1 MGCRSLRRPAML
13 LRRSTDEAIGIGLR
27 GRCEFGRQQHL
38 RQAMV
43 SSFDDPDYDYAAS
56 LAGRAMRS
64 MSEQRIPATPT
75 NFAVWYQYYAGG
87 HDDLRNAIDLL
98 IDHNRP
104 FDSRTNRDLFETYIA
119 PHVSAVVVD
128 TSERLRA
135 LMGAAKEFLATA
147 IADNRSQMQVISQV
161 ADQGQAG
168 VDPKAL
174 VAQLMNEL
182 ARAASRTTR
191 LEAGFAEK
199 TRELDVIRD
208 SLSKSEERAR
218 TDTLTG
224 LANRRA
230 LDEFL
235 RKAQTTADWGEPL
248 SVLLLD
254 IDHFKTFN
262 DNFGHGV
269 GDQVLR
275 LMARVLREKV
285 RPQDLPAR
293 YGGEELIAVLPDADL
308 AACIETAERI
318 RRAIGECTITRRSTG
333 EALPNIT
340 VSIGVAQYRPGESTA
355 DLIERCDR
363 ALYLAKGGG
372 RNRVVTE
379 SELDR
384 AEAAG

>member
-1 MGCRSLRRPAML
+1 MSAM
-13 LRRSTDEAIGIGLR
+13 D
-27 GRCEFGRQQHL
+27 
-38 RQAMV
+38 

-56 LAGRAMRS
+56 IAGRAMRS
-64 MSEQRIPATPT
+64 MAEQRIAPTPA
-75 NFAVWYQYYAGG
+75 NFAVWYQYFAGS

-104 FDSRTNRDLFETYIA
+104 FDSRTNQELFETYVA
-119 PHVSAVVVD
+119 PQVSALVVD
-128 TSERLRA
+128 TSERLQG
-135 LMGAAKEFLATA
+135 LMGTARDFLTTA
-147 IADNRSQMQVISQV
+147 IADNHSQIQAISEV
-161 ADQGQAG
+161 ADQGKAG

-182 ARAASRTTR
+182 ARAATRATR

-208 SLSKSEERAR
+208 SLSRSEERAR

-235 RKAQTTADWGEPL
+235 RKALATAEWGEPL

-254 IDHFKTFN
+254 IDHFKAFN

-275 LMARVLREKV
+275 LMAKVLREKV
-285 RPQDLPAR
+285 REQDLPAR

-308 AACIETAERI
+308 AACTEIAERI
-318 RRAIGECTITRRSTG
+318 RRALAECTITRRSTG
-333 EALPNIT
+333 ETLPSIS
-340 VSIGVAQYRPGESTA
+340 VSIGVAQYRVGEAIT

-363 ALYLAKGGG
+363 ALYLAKGSG

-379 SELDR
+379 TELDR
-384 AEAAG
+384 DGAAG

>member
-1 MGCRSLRRPAML
+1 M
-13 LRRSTDEAIGIGLR
+13 D
-27 GRCEFGRQQHL
+27 
-38 RQAMV
+38 
-43 SSFDDPDYDYAAS
+43 SSFDNPDYDYAAS
-56 LAGRAMRS
+56 NAGRAMRS
-64 MSEQRIPATPT
+64 MAEQRIAPTPA
-75 NFAVWYQYYAGG
+75 NFAVWYQYFAGG

-98 IDHNRP
+98 IDHHRP
-104 FDSRTNRDLFETYIA
+104 FDARTNQNLFETYVA
-119 PHVSAVVVD
+119 PQVSAVAVD
-128 TSERLRA
+128 TSDRLQA
-135 LMGAAKEFLATA
+135 LMGAAREFLTTA
-147 IADNRSQMQVISQV
+147 IADNHSQMQVISQV

-182 ARAASRTTR
+182 ARAATRATR

-208 SLSKSEERAR
+208 SLSRSEQRAR

-235 RKAQTTADWGEPL
+235 RKAQTTAEWGEPL
-248 SVLLLD
+248 SVLMLD

-262 DNFGHGV
+262 DQFGHSV

-275 LMARVLREKV
+275 LMAKVLREKV
-285 RPQDLPAR
+285 RAQDLPAR

-308 AACIETAERI
+308 AACAEIAERI
-318 RRAIGECTITRRSTG
+318 RRALAECTITRRSTG
-333 EALPNIT
+333 ETLPSIS
-340 VSIGVAQYRPGESTA
+340 VSIGVAQYRAGEAIT

-363 ALYLAKGGG
+363 ALYLAKSGG

-379 SELDR
+379 IELERDG
-384 AEAAG
+384 AAG

>member
-1 MGCRSLRRPAML
+1 MDA
-13 LRRSTDEAIGIGLR
+13 
-27 GRCEFGRQQHL
+27 
-38 RQAMV
+38 
-43 SSFDDPDYDYAAS
+43 SFDDPDYDYAAS
-56 LAGRAMRS
+56 IAGRAMRS
-64 MSEQRIPATPT
+64 MAEQRIAPTPV
-75 NFAVWYQYYAGG
+75 NFAVWYQYFAGS
-87 HDDLRNAIDLL
+87 HDDLRNAVDLL

-104 FDSRTNRDLFETYIA
+104 FDARTNQNLFETYVA
-119 PHVSAVVVD
+119 PQVSAVVAD
-128 TSERLRA
+128 TSERLQT

-147 IADNRSQMQVISQV
+147 IADNHSQMQAISEV
-161 ADQGQAG
+161 ADQGKSG

-182 ARAASRTTR
+182 ARAATRATR

-199 TRELDVIRD
+199 ARELDVIRD

-235 RKAQTTADWGEPL
+235 RKAQVTADWGEPL

-254 IDHFKTFN
+254 IDHFKTIN
-262 DNFGHGV
+262 DSFGHGV

-275 LMARVLREKV
+275 LMAKVLREKV
-285 RPQDLPAR
+285 RAQDLPAR
-293 YGGEELIAVLPDADL
+293 YGGEELIAVLPGADL
-308 AACIETAERI
+308 ATCAEIAEHI
-318 RRAIGECTITRRSTG
+318 RRAIAECTITRRSTG
-333 EALPNIT
+333 ETLPPIS
-340 VSIGVAQYRPGESTA
+340 VSIGVAQYRSSEA
-355 DLIERCDR
+355 IVDFIERCDR

-379 SELDR
+379 IELDR
-384 AEAAG
+384 VGAAG

>member
-1 MGCRSLRRPAML
+1 MDASL
-13 LRRSTDEAIGIGLR
+13 
-27 GRCEFGRQQHL
+27 
-38 RQAMV
+38 
-43 SSFDDPDYDYAAS
+43 DDLDHDYAAS
-56 LAGRAMRS
+56 VAARAMRG
-64 MSEQRIPATPT
+64 MAEQRIPPTPN
-75 NFAVWYQYYAGG
+75 NFAVWFHYFAGSN
-87 HDDLRNAIDLL
+87 DDLRNAIDLL

-104 FDSRTNRDLFETYIA
+104 FETGINQDLFETYVAPSAGAIA
-119 PHVSAVVVD
+119 SE
-128 TSERLRA
+128 TSERLHG

-147 IADNRSQMQVISQV
+147 IADNHSQMQAISDV

-182 ARAASRTTR
+182 ARAATRATR

-208 SLSKSEERAR
+208 SLTKSEERAR

-275 LMARVLREKV
+275 LMAKVLREKV
-285 RPQDLPAR
+285 REDDLPAR

-308 AACIETAERI
+308 ATCAEIAERI
-318 RRAIGECTITRRSTG
+318 RRAVADAKITRRSTG
-333 EALPNIT
+333 EVLPGIT
-340 VSIGVAQYRPGESTA
+340 VSIGVAQYRAGETIA
-355 DLIERCDR
+355 DLVERCDR

-379 SELDR
+379 TELDR
-384 AEAAG
+384 AWAAG

>member
-1 MGCRSLRRPAML
+1 MDISL
-13 LRRSTDEAIGIGLR
+13 
-27 GRCEFGRQQHL
+27 
-38 RQAMV
+38 
-43 SSFDDPDYDYAAS
+43 DDIDYDYAAFV
-56 LAGRAMRS
+56 AERAMRS
-64 MSEQRIPATPT
+64 MVEQRIPPTPN
-75 NFAVWYQYYAGG
+75 NFAVWFHYFAGS
-87 HDDLRNAIDLL
+87 HDDLRNAVDLL

-104 FDSRTNRDLFETYIA
+104 FDLQTSQHLFETYVA
-119 PHVSAVVVD
+119 PRSGAAVSE
-128 TSERLRA
+128 TSERLHS
-135 LMGAAKEFLATA
+135 LMGTAKEFLATA
-147 IADNRSQMQVISQV
+147 IADNHSQMQAFSEV
-161 ADQGQAG
+161 ADQGKAG
-168 VDPKAL
+168 VDPKTL

-182 ARAASRTTR
+182 ARAATRATR

-248 SVLLLD
+248 SVLMLD
-254 IDHFKTFN
+254 IDRFKTFN

-275 LMARVLREKV
+275 LMANVLREKV
-285 RPQDLPAR
+285 RELDLPAR

-308 AACIETAERI
+308 AVCAEIAEHI
-318 RRAIGECTITRRSTG
+318 RRSIAECTITRRSTG
-333 EALPNIT
+333 EVLPGIT
-340 VSIGVAQYRPGESTA
+340 VSIGVAQYRTGEAIA
-355 DLIERCDR
+355 DFLERCDR

-379 SELDR
+379 EELDR
-384 AEAAG
+384 TSAAG

>member
-1 MGCRSLRRPAML
+1 MDTSL
-13 LRRSTDEAIGIGLR
+13 
-27 GRCEFGRQQHL
+27 
-38 RQAMV
+38 
-43 SSFDDPDYDYAAS
+43 DDLDHDYAAS
-56 LAGRAMRS
+56 IADRAMRA
-64 MSEQRIPATPT
+64 MAEQRIPPTPT
-75 NFAVWYQYYAGG
+75 NFAVWFQYFAGS

-104 FDSRTNRDLFETYIA
+104 FDARINQDLFETYVA
-119 PHVSAVVVD
+119 PQVSAVVVD
-128 TSERLRA
+128 TSERLHE
-135 LMGAAKEFLATA
+135 LMGTAKDFLATA
-147 IADNRSQMQVISQV
+147 IADNHSQIQAISDV
-161 ADQGQAG
+161 AGQGQAG

-182 ARAASRTTR
+182 ARAASRATR

-208 SLSKSEERAR
+208 SLSKSEQRAR

-235 RKAQTTADWGEPL
+235 RKAQTTAEWGEPL

-275 LMARVLREKV
+275 LMAKVLREKV
-285 RPQDLPAR
+285 REQDLSAR
-293 YGGEELIAVLPDADL
+293 YGGEELIAVLPDTDL
-308 AACIETAERI
+308 AACTEIAERI
-318 RRAIGECTITRRSTG
+318 RRAIAEAKITRRSTG
-333 EALPNIT
+333 EVLPGIT
-340 VSIGVAQYRPGESTA
+340 VSIGVARYRVGETVT

-379 SELDR
+379 NELDR

>member
-1 MGCRSLRRPAML
+1 MDR
-13 LRRSTDEAIGIGLR
+13 D
-27 GRCEFGRQQHL
+27 
-38 RQAMV
+38 
-43 SSFDDPDYDYAAS
+43 FDDPDYDYAAS
-56 LAGRAMRS
+56 IAGRAVRS
-64 MSEQRIPATPT
+64 MAEQRIAPTPT
-75 NFAVWYQYYAGG
+75 NFAIWYQYYAGSQ
-87 HDDLRNAIDLL
+87 DDLRNAIDLL

-104 FDSRTNRDLFETYIA
+104 FDARTNQDLFETYIA
-119 PHVSAVVVD
+119 PQVSASVVD
-128 TSERLRA
+128 TSERLHA

-147 IADNRSQMQVISQV
+147 IADNHSQMQAISQV
-161 ADQGQAG
+161 ADQGKAG

-182 ARAASRTTR
+182 ARAATRATR
-191 LEAGFAEK
+191 LEAGFEEK

-235 RKAQTTADWGEPL
+235 RKAQTTAEWGEPL

-275 LMARVLREKV
+275 LMAKVLREKV
-285 RPQDLPAR
+285 RQQDLPAR

-308 AACIETAERI
+308 PACAETAERI
-318 RRAIGECTITRRSTG
+318 RRALAECKITRRSTG
-333 EALPNIT
+333 EVLPSIT
-340 VSIGVAQYRPGESTA
+340 VSIGVAQYRPGETIA

-379 SELDR
+379 RELDR

>member
-1 MGCRSLRRPAML
+1 MSAM
-13 LRRSTDEAIGIGLR
+13 D
-27 GRCEFGRQQHL
+27 
-38 RQAMV
+38 
-43 SSFDDPDYDYAAS
+43 SSFDEPDYDYAAS
-56 LAGRAMRS
+56 IAGRAMRS
-64 MSEQRIPATPT
+64 MAEQRIAPTPA
-75 NFAVWYQYYAGG
+75 NFAVWFLYFGDG
-87 HDDLRNAIDLL
+87 HEDLRNAIDLL

-104 FDSRTNRDLFETYIA
+104 FDARTNQDLFKTYVA
-119 PHVSAVVVD
+119 PQVSAAVVA
-128 TSERLRA
+128 ERLQA

-147 IADNRSQMQVISQV
+147 IADNHSQMQVISEV
-161 ADQGQAG
+161 ADQGKAG

-182 ARAASRTTR
+182 ARAATRATR

-208 SLSKSEERAR
+208 SLSRSEERAR

-235 RKAQTTADWGEPL
+235 RKAQATAAWGEPL
-248 SVLLLD
+248 SVLMLD

-275 LMARVLREKV
+275 LLAKVLREKV
-285 RPQDLPAR
+285 REQDLPAR

-308 AACIETAERI
+308 ATCAEIADRI
-318 RRAIGECTITRRSTG
+318 RHALAECTITRRSTG
-333 EALPNIT
+333 EVLPSIS
-340 VSIGVAQYRPGESTA
+340 VSIGVAQYRAGEAIT
-355 DLIERCDR
+355 DLVERCDR
-363 ALYLAKGGG
+363 ALYLAKSSG

-379 SELDR
+379 TELDR
-384 AEAAG
+384 AGVAG

>member
-1 MGCRSLRRPAML
+1 MDSG
-13 LRRSTDEAIGIGLR
+13 
-27 GRCEFGRQQHL
+27 
-38 RQAMV
+38 
-43 SSFDDPDYDYAAS
+43 FDDLDHDYAAS
-56 LAGRAMRS
+56 IAGRAMRS
-64 MSEQRIPATPT
+64 MAEQRIPPTPT
-75 NFAVWYQYYAGG
+75 NFAVWFQYFAGS

-98 IDHNRP
+98 IDHNRS
-104 FDSRTNRDLFETYIA
+104 FDSRTNQDLFETYVA
-119 PHVSAVVVD
+119 PQVSAVVV
-128 TSERLRA
+128 TSERLHA
-135 LMGAAKEFLATA
+135 LMGTAKEFLATA
-147 IADNRSQMQVISQV
+147 IADNHSQMQAISEV
-161 ADQGQAG
+161 ADQGKAG

-174 VAQLMNEL
+174 VGQLMNEL
-182 ARAASRTTR
+182 ARAATKATR

-235 RKAQTTADWGEPL
+235 RKVQTTADWGEPL
-248 SVLLLD
+248 SVLMLD

-262 DNFGHGV
+262 DNFGHSV

-275 LMARVLREKV
+275 LMAKVLREKV
-285 RPQDLPAR
+285 RDQDLSAR

-308 AACIETAERI
+308 AACAEIAERI
-318 RRAIGECTITRRSTG
+318 RHAIAECRITRRSTG
-333 EALPNIT
+333 EVLPNIS
-340 VSIGVAQYRPGESTA
+340 VSIGVAQYRTGEAIT

-379 SELDR
+379 IELDR
-384 AEAAG
+384 AGAAG

>member
-1 MGCRSLRRPAML
+1 M
-13 LRRSTDEAIGIGLR
+13 
-27 GRCEFGRQQHL
+27 H
-38 RQAMV
+38 

-56 LAGRAMRS
+56 IAGRAMRS
-64 MSEQRIPATPT
+64 MAEQRIAPTPA
-75 NFAVWYQYYAGG
+75 NFAVWYQYFAGS

-104 FDSRTNRDLFETYIA
+104 FDARTNQDLFETYVA
-119 PHVSAVVVD
+119 PQVSAAMVD
-128 TSERLRA
+128 TSERLQA
-135 LMGAAKEFLATA
+135 VMGAAKEFLATA
-147 IADNRSQMQVISQV
+147 IADNHSQMQAISQV
-161 ADQGQAG
+161 ADQGRAG
-168 VDPKAL
+168 VDPKLL

-182 ARAASRTTR
+182 ARAATKATR

-208 SLSKSEERAR
+208 SLSRSEERAR

-235 RKAQTTADWGEPL
+235 RKALTTAEWGEPL
-248 SVLLLD
+248 SVLMLD
-254 IDHFKTFN
+254 IDHFKAFN

-275 LMARVLREKV
+275 LMAKVLREKV
-285 RPQDLPAR
+285 REQDLPAR

-308 AACIETAERI
+308 ATCAEIAERI
-318 RRAIGECTITRRSTG
+318 RRALAECRITRRSTG
-333 EALPNIT
+333 EILPSIS
-340 VSIGVAQYRPGESTA
+340 VSIGVAQYRAGEAIT

-363 ALYLAKGGG
+363 ALYLAKSGG

-379 SELDR
+379 IELGG
-384 AEAAG
+384 AGAAD

>member
-1 MGCRSLRRPAML
+1 M
-13 LRRSTDEAIGIGLR
+13 D
-27 GRCEFGRQQHL
+27 
-38 RQAMV
+38 

-56 LAGRAMRS
+56 MAGRAMRC
-64 MSEQRIPATPT
+64 MAEQRIAPTPT
-75 NFAVWYQYYAGG
+75 NFAVWFQYFAGS

-104 FDSRTNRDLFETYIA
+104 FDVRTNQDLFRTYVA
-119 PHVSAVVVD
+119 PQVSAAAID
-128 TSERLRA
+128 TSERLHT

-147 IADNRSQMQVISQV
+147 IADNHSQMQAISKV
-161 ADQGQAG
+161 ADQGKAG

-182 ARAASRTTR
+182 ARAATRATR

-208 SLSKSEERAR
+208 SLSRSEERAR

-235 RKAQTTADWGEPL
+235 RKAQATAEWGEPL
-248 SVLLLD
+248 SVLMLD

-275 LMARVLREKV
+275 LMAEVLRDKV
-285 RPQDLPAR
+285 REQDLSAR
-293 YGGEELIAVLPDADL
+293 YGGEELIAVLPDANL
-308 AACIETAERI
+308 AACAEIAERI
-318 RRAIGECTITRRSTG
+318 RRAIADCKITRRSIG
-333 EALPNIT
+333 EVLPNIS
-340 VSIGVAQYRPGESTA
+340 VSIGVAQYRAGEAMS

-379 SELDR
+379 NELDR
-384 AEAAG
+384 AIAAG

>member
-1 MGCRSLRRPAML
+1 MN
-13 LRRSTDEAIGIGLR
+13 
-27 GRCEFGRQQHL
+27 
-38 RQAMV
+38 

-56 LAGRAMRS
+56 IAGRAMQA
-64 MSEQRIPATPT
+64 MAEQRIAPTQT
-75 NFAVWYQYYAGG
+75 NFAVWYQYFAGG

-104 FDSRTNRDLFETYIA
+104 FDARTNQDLFETYIA
-119 PHVSAVVVD
+119 PQVSAIVVH
-128 TSERLRA
+128 TSERLHT

-147 IADNRSQMQVISQV
+147 IADNRSQMQAISEV
-161 ADQGQAG
+161 ADQGKAG

-182 ARAASRTTR
+182 ARAATRTTR

-235 RKAQTTADWGEPL
+235 RKAHATAEWGEPL

-254 IDHFKTFN
+254 IDHFKFFN

-275 LMARVLREKV
+275 LMAKVMREKV
-285 RPQDLPAR
+285 RAQDLPAR
-293 YGGEELIAVLPDADL
+293 YGGEELMAVLPDADL
-308 AACIETAERI
+308 AASAEIAERI
-318 RRAIGECTITRRSTG
+318 RRAIADARITRRSTG
-333 EALPNIT
+333 ETLPNIS
-340 VSIGVAQYRPGESTA
+340 VSIGVAQYRPGEAVT

-379 SELDR
+379 IELDR
-384 AEAAG
+384 AGAAG

>member
-1 MGCRSLRRPAML
+1 M
-13 LRRSTDEAIGIGLR
+13 D
-27 GRCEFGRQQHL
+27 
-38 RQAMV
+38 

-56 LAGRAMRS
+56 IAGRAMRS
-64 MSEQRIPATPT
+64 MADQRIAPTPA
-75 NFAVWYQYYAGG
+75 NFAVWFHYFAGD

-104 FDSRTNRDLFETYIA
+104 FDSRTNQDLFETYIA
-119 PHVSAVVVD
+119 PQVGAVVVR
-128 TSERLRA
+128 TSERLHA
-135 LMGAAKEFLATA
+135 LMGAAKEFLTTA
-147 IADNRSQMQVISQV
+147 IADNHSQMQAISEV
-161 ADQGQAG
+161 ADQSKAG

-182 ARAASRTTR
+182 ARAATRTTR

-235 RKAQTTADWGEPL
+235 RKAQATAEWGEPL
-248 SVLLLD
+248 SVILLD
-254 IDHFKTFN
+254 IDHFKSFN

-275 LMARVLREKV
+275 LMAKVLREKV
-285 RPQDLPAR
+285 REQDLPAR
-293 YGGEELIAVLPDADL
+293 YGGEELIAVLPDADISV
-308 AACIETAERI
+308 AAEIAERI
-318 RRAIGECTITRRSTG
+318 RRAIADARITRRSTG
-333 EALPNIT
+333 ETLPNIS
-340 VSIGVAQYRPGESTA
+340 VSIGVAQYRAGEAIT

-379 SELDR
+379 IELDH
-384 AEAAG
+384 AGAAG

>member
-1 MGCRSLRRPAML
+1 M
-13 LRRSTDEAIGIGLR
+13 D
-27 GRCEFGRQQHL
+27 
-38 RQAMV
+38 
-43 SSFDDPDYDYAAS
+43 SSFDEPDYDYAAS
-56 LAGRAMRS
+56 IAGRAMRS
-64 MSEQRIPATPT
+64 MAEQRIAPTPA
-75 NFAVWYQYYAGG
+75 NFAVWFLYFGDG
-87 HDDLRNAIDLL
+87 HEDLRNAIDLL

-104 FDSRTNRDLFETYIA
+104 FDARTNQDLFKTYVA
-119 PHVSAVVVD
+119 PQVSAAVVD
-128 TSERLRA
+128 TSERLQA

-147 IADNRSQMQVISQV
+147 IADNHSQMQVISEV
-161 ADQGQAG
+161 ADQGKAG

-182 ARAASRTTR
+182 ARAATRATR

-208 SLSKSEERAR
+208 SLSRSEERAR

-235 RKAQTTADWGEPL
+235 RKARATAAWGEPL
-248 SVLLLD
+248 SVLMLD

-275 LMARVLREKV
+275 LMAKVLREKV
-285 RPQDLPAR
+285 REQDLPAR

-308 AACIETAERI
+308 ATCAEIAERI
-318 RRAIGECTITRRSTG
+318 RRALAECTITRRSTG
-333 EALPNIT
+333 EVLPSIS
-340 VSIGVAQYRPGESTA
+340 VSIGVAQYRAGEA
-355 DLIERCDR
+355 VNDLIERCDR
-363 ALYLAKGGG
+363 ALYLAKGSG

-379 SELDR
+379 TELDR
-384 AEAAG
+384 VGTAG

>member
-1 MGCRSLRRPAML
+1 MTPM
-13 LRRSTDEAIGIGLR
+13 D
-27 GRCEFGRQQHL
+27 
-38 RQAMV
+38 
-43 SSFDDPDYDYAAS
+43 SSFDDPDYDYVAS
-56 LAGRAMRS
+56 IAGRAMRS
-64 MSEQRIPATPT
+64 MAEQRIAPTPT
-75 NFAVWYQYYAGG
+75 NFAVWFQYFAGS

-104 FDSRTNRDLFETYIA
+104 FDARINRDLFETYVA
-119 PHVSAVVVD
+119 PQVSAVVVD
-128 TSERLRA
+128 TSERLHA
-135 LMGAAKEFLATA
+135 LMGAAKEFLTTA
-147 IADNRSQMQVISQV
+147 IADNHSQMQVISQV
-161 ADQGQAG
+161 ADQGKAG

-182 ARAASRTTR
+182 ARAATRATR

-208 SLSKSEERAR
+208 SLSRSEERAR

-235 RKAQTTADWGEPL
+235 RKTQATAEWGEPL
-248 SVLLLD
+248 SVLMLD

-275 LMARVLREKV
+275 LMAKVLREKV
-285 RPQDLPAR
+285 REQDLPAR

-308 AACIETAERI
+308 ATCAETAERI
-318 RRAIGECTITRRSTG
+318 RRAIAECTITRRSTG
-333 EALPNIT
+333 ETLPNIS
-340 VSIGVAQYRPGESTA
+340 VSIGVAQYRAGEAIT

-379 SELDR
+379 IELDR
-384 AEAAG
+384 ASAAG

>member
-1 MGCRSLRRPAML
+1 MN
-13 LRRSTDEAIGIGLR
+13 
-27 GRCEFGRQQHL
+27 
-38 RQAMV
+38 

-56 LAGRAMRS
+56 IAGRAMQA
-64 MSEQRIPATPT
+64 MAKQRIAPTPT
-75 NFAVWYQYYAGG
+75 NFAVWYQYFAGG

-104 FDSRTNRDLFETYIA
+104 FDARTNQDLFETYIA
-119 PHVSAVVVD
+119 PQVSAIVVH
-128 TSERLRA
+128 TSERLHT

-147 IADNRSQMQVISQV
+147 IADNRSQMQAISEV
-161 ADQGQAG
+161 ADQGKAG

-182 ARAASRTTR
+182 ARAATRTTR

-235 RKAQTTADWGEPL
+235 RKVQATAEWGEPL

-254 IDHFKTFN
+254 IDHFKFFN

-275 LMARVLREKV
+275 LIAKVLREKV
-285 RPQDLPAR
+285 RAQDLPAR
-293 YGGEELIAVLPDADL
+293 YGGEELMAVLPDADL
-308 AACIETAERI
+308 AAAAEIAERI
-318 RRAIGECTITRRSTG
+318 RRAIADARITRRSTG
-333 EALPNIT
+333 ETLPNIS
-340 VSIGVAQYRPGESTA
+340 VSIGVAQHRQGEAVT

-379 SELDR
+379 IELDR
-384 AEAAG
+384 AGAAG

>member
-1 MGCRSLRRPAML
+1 MDS
-13 LRRSTDEAIGIGLR
+13 D
-27 GRCEFGRQQHL
+27 
-38 RQAMV
+38 
-43 SSFDDPDYDYAAS
+43 FDDPDYDYAAS
-56 LAGRAMRS
+56 IAGRAVRS
-64 MSEQRIPATPT
+64 MAEQRIPPTPT
-75 NFAVWYQYYAGG
+75 NFAVWFQYFAGN

-104 FDSRTNRDLFETYIA
+104 FDARTNQDLFETYVA
-119 PHVSAVVVD
+119 PQVSAAVSS
-128 TSERLRA
+128 TSERLHG
-135 LMGAAKEFLATA
+135 LMGAAKEFLTTA
-147 IADNRSQMQVISQV
+147 IADNHSQMQAISQV
-161 ADQGQAG
+161 ADQGKAG

-182 ARAASRTTR
+182 ARAATRATR

-208 SLSKSEERAR
+208 SLSRSEERAR

-235 RKAQTTADWGEPL
+235 RKAQTTAEWGEPL

-262 DNFGHGV
+262 DHFGHGV

-275 LMARVLREKV
+275 LMAKVLREKV
-285 RPQDLPAR
+285 RAQDLPAR

-308 AACIETAERI
+308 AACAEIAERI
-318 RRAIGECTITRRSTG
+318 RHAISECTITRRSTG
-333 EALPNIT
+333 ETLPGIS
-340 VSIGVAQYRPGESTA
+340 VSIGVAQYRAGETTT

-379 SELDR
+379 IELDR
-384 AEAAG
+384 AGAAG

>member
-1 MGCRSLRRPAML
+1 M
-13 LRRSTDEAIGIGLR
+13 E
-27 GRCEFGRQQHL
+27 
-38 RQAMV
+38 
-43 SSFDDPDYDYAAS
+43 
-56 LAGRAMRS
+56 
-64 MSEQRIPATPT
+64 EQRIPLTPT
-75 NFAVWYQYYAGG
+75 NFAIWFQYYADG
-87 HDDLRNAIDLL
+87 HDDLRNAVDLL

-104 FDSRTNRDLFETYIA
+104 FDSRTNQDLFETYIA

-128 TSERLRA
+128 TSERLHA
-135 LMGAAKEFLATA
+135 LMAAAKEFLATA
-147 IADNRSQMQVISQV
+147 IADNRSQMQVISEV
-161 ADQGQAG
+161 ADQGQAS

-182 ARAASRTTR
+182 ARAATRATR

-208 SLSKSEERAR
+208 SLSKSEERAK

-235 RKAQTTADWGEPL
+235 RKAQATANWG
-248 SVLLLD
+248 VLLLD

-275 LMARVLREKV
+275 LMAKVLREKV
-285 RPQDLPAR
+285 RTQDLSAR

-308 AACIETAERI
+308 AACIDIAERI
-318 RRAIGECTITRRSTG
+318 RRAIAECTITRRSTG
-333 EALPNIT
+333 EVLPNIT
-340 VSIGVAQYRPGESTA
+340 VSIGVAQYRVGEPIA

-379 SELDR
+379 NELDR
-384 AEAAG
+384 ADAAG

>member
-1 MGCRSLRRPAML
+1 MA
-13 LRRSTDEAIGIGLR
+13 
-27 GRCEFGRQQHL
+27 
-38 RQAMV
+38 
-43 SSFDDPDYDYAAS
+43 
-56 LAGRAMRS
+56 
-64 MSEQRIPATPT
+64 EQRIAPSPA
-75 NFAVWYQYYAGG
+75 NFAVWYQYFAGG

-104 FDSRTNRDLFETYIA
+104 FDGRTNRDLFETYVA
-119 PHVSAVVVD
+119 PQVSALVVD
-128 TSERLRA
+128 TSERLNA
-135 LMGAAKEFLATA
+135 LMGAASEFLTTA
-147 IADNRSQMQVISQV
+147 IADNRSQMQAISEV
-161 ADQGQAG
+161 ADQGKAG
-168 VDPKAL
+168 VDPKVL

-182 ARAASRTTR
+182 ARAATRTTR

-199 TRELDVIRD
+199 TRELDVIRA

-235 RKAQTTADWGEPL
+235 RKAQATAEWGEPL
-248 SVLLLD
+248 SVLMLD
-254 IDHFKTFN
+254 IDHFKSFN

-275 LMARVLREKV
+275 LMAKVLRERV
-285 RPQDLPAR
+285 RAQDLPAR

-308 AACIETAERI
+308 ATCAELAEHI
-318 RRAIGECTITRRSTG
+318 RRAITDARITRRSTG
-333 EALPNIT
+333 ETLPNIS
-340 VSIGVAQYRPGESTA
+340 VSIGVAQYRPGEAIT

-379 SELDR
+379 IELDR
-384 AEAAG
+384 AGAAG

>member
-1 MGCRSLRRPAML
+1 MHCSL
-13 LRRSTDEAIGIGLR
+13 
-27 GRCEFGRQQHL
+27 
-38 RQAMV
+38 
-43 SSFDDPDYDYAAS
+43 DDPDYDYSAS
-56 LAGRAMRS
+56 IAGRAMRS
-64 MSEQRIPATPT
+64 MAEQRIAPTPA
-75 NFAVWYQYYAGG
+75 NFAVWYKYFAGS

-104 FDSRTNRDLFETYIA
+104 FDARTNQDLFETYVA
-119 PHVSAVVVD
+119 PQVSAAMVD
-128 TSERLRA
+128 TSERLQA
-135 LMGAAKEFLATA
+135 LMGAAREFLATA
-147 IADNRSQMQVISQV
+147 IADNHSQMQAISQV
-161 ADQGQAG
+161 ADQGKAG
-168 VDPKAL
+168 VDPKLL

-182 ARAASRTTR
+182 ARAATKATR

-208 SLSKSEERAR
+208 SLSRSEERAR

-235 RKAQTTADWGEPL
+235 RKAQTTAEWGEPL
-248 SVLLLD
+248 SVLMLD
-254 IDHFKTFN
+254 IDHFKAFN

-275 LMARVLREKV
+275 LMAKVLREKV
-285 RPQDLPAR
+285 REQDLPAR

-308 AACIETAERI
+308 ATCAEIAERI
-318 RRAIGECTITRRSTG
+318 RRALAECRITRRSTG
-333 EALPNIT
+333 EILPSIS
-340 VSIGVAQYRPGESTA
+340 VSIGVAQYRAGEAIT

-363 ALYLAKGGG
+363 ALYLAKSGG

-379 SELDR
+379 IELGG
-384 AEAAG
+384 AGAAD